1 MLRREVAIF
10 PASFEPVPQALAVKV
25 RFDDHTMIVELTDGR
40 TISVPLAWFPR
51 QFDATPEQRTGYE
64 LIGRGQ
70 GIHWKRSTKI
80 YLVAGLLR
88 GNHSGARK
96 TLLIK

>member
-1 MLRREVAIF
+1 
-10 PASFEPVPQALAVKV
+10 
-25 RFDDHTMIVELTDGR
+25 MIVELTDGR

-80 YLVAGLLR
+80 YRLR
-88 GNHSGARK
+88 ACCAEIIQAQERHC
-96 TLLIK
+96 